1 MDRNTLL
8 WALVLFFGAS
18 IAFGAVREATEGES
32 LALRLGLQF
41 LTLGVLIAVIVAFVR
56 LRDRR

>member
-18 IAFGAVREATEGES
+18 ILFGTIREATEGES
-32 LALRLGLQF
+32 LALRLGLQ
-41 LTLGVLIAVIVAFVR
+41 LVALGVLIAAIVAFVR
-56 LRDRR
+56 LRDR

>member
-1 MDRNTLL
+1 MDRDTLL

-18 IAFGAVREATEGES
+18 IVFGAVREATEGES

>member
-1 MDRNTLL
+1 MDRDTLL

-18 IAFGAVREATEGES
+18 LLFAAVREATEGEA
-32 LALRLGLQF
+32 LALRIGLQF
-41 LTLGVLIAVIVAFVR
+41 LTLGVLIAAIVAFVR

>member
-18 IAFGAVREATEGES
+18 ILFGTIREATEGES
-32 LALRLGLQF
+32 LALRLGLQ
-41 LTLGVLIAVIVAFVR
+41 LVALGVLIAAIVAFVR
-56 LRDRR
+56 LRNR